1 MALINEHNPDV
12 LCGCEFH
19 LDESYLSAEI
29 FPNEF
34 NVFRKDRIEG
44 AGGVFICIKKSLS
57 VAEDPTLSVDAEL
70 VWIKIILSN
79 MKQLYLCSFYRPPD
93 HRSYPILEL
102 QTSLNKIV
110 SQTSNSFDIILLGDF
125 NFPSIIWSDGQGQ
138 VCSNPNYGIELNNLF
153 LDLVNDIGLKQFVD
167 SPTRQG
173 KTLDL
178 VLSTNTNIYDLEV
191 VLGMSDHD
199 AVIFKFSMNYVPDHQ
214 PPHKVFLYHQANV
227 EGLKTDLLDFKNS
240 FLQHDLITMD
250 VEVMWKEFKD
260 AIHESISKHIPQ
272 RTIQSNNNLPW
283 INKRIKRDMKTRKC
297 LYDTAKRSNSE
308 RDWSAYRKMK
318 NLINNNLREA
328 HNNYCGKLFNDSF
341 GGSRRQ
347 FWKYIKAK
355 HKNDIGISTIMFDG
369 NPCTDP
375 KAKATALNSYFESV
389 FTKEDQS
396 NVPTLDAN
404 ESFPNLLDI
413 TFSVEGI

>member
-1 MALINEHNPDV
+1 
-12 LCGCEFH
+12 
-19 LDESYLSAEI
+19 
-29 FPNEF
+29 
-34 NVFRKDRIEG
+34 
-44 AGGVFICIKKSLS
+44 
-57 VAEDPTLSVDAEL
+57 
-70 VWIKIILSN
+70 
-79 MKQLYLCSFYRPPD
+79 
-93 HRSYPILEL
+93 
-102 QTSLNKIV
+102 
-110 SQTSNSFDIILLGDF
+110 
-125 NFPSIIWSDGQGQ
+125 
-138 VCSNPNYGIELNNLF
+138 
-153 LDLVNDIGLKQFVD
+153 
-167 SPTRQG
+167 
-173 KTLDL
+173 LDL

-283 INKRIKRDMKTRKC
+283 INKRIKKDMKTRKR

-318 NLINNNLREA
+318 NLINNKLREA

-341 GGSRRQ
+341 GGTI
-347 FWKYIKAK
+347 WKYIKAK
-355 HKNDIGISTIMFDG
+355 CKDDIGISTIMVDG

-375 KAKATALNSYFESV
+375 KTKATALNNYFESV

-396 NVPTLDAN
+396 NVPTLDAD
-404 ESFPNLLDI
+404 ESFPNLPDI
-413 TFSVEGI
+413 TFSAEGIRQLLFELDASKANGPVEIPPFVLKKCAEEISPVLQIIFTKSLSSGVLPSDWKKANICPVFKKGRRDEAKNYRPISLTSICSKTMEHILFHNIMSHLNSNNILIEN